1 MDGTYNMSRLRRLP
15 ETLVNR
21 IAAGEVV
28 ERPASAVKEL
38 VENAL
43 DAGATRV
50 EIAVR
55 EGGRTLIAVT
65 DDGFGMSEE
74 ELRLAVERHAT
85 SKLPEDDLTE
95 IASFGFRGEA
105 LPSIAAVSR
114 LTLTSRPPDV
124 KQAWQLSVEG
134 GRLRPTVPV
143 AAPAGT
149 RVEVRDL
156 FYATPARLKFLKA
169 PRTELGHVLDIV
181 ERLAMAHPQ
190 VGFHLGDGAR
200 PLLQLPAESADDP
213 AEARLQ
219 RLSRILGRPFA
230 EAALPIAAAREVE
243 GREIDGQGGAVLRLS
258 GFVASPRLSRSN
270 TQAQYLF
277 VNGRPVRDRLLLG
290 AVRGAFRD
298 VLPRDRH
305 GVVALF
311 FELPPDRIDVNVHP
325 AKTEIR
331 FRDGEAVRALIV
343 GTLRRALAASTDGHA
358 PGGEVGF
365 AAGDAAPSA
374 APAGW
379 APPPIHRPSA
389 ALSERAA
396 SFQAPDPRSFD
407 PASHGGALPGMAA
420 PSARAETPPVE
431 VSEDHPL
438 GAARAQ
444 LHANYIVAQTRDG
457 IVLVDQHAAHERIV
471 YEKLKTGLEAGGI
484 PRQGLLIPEVVE
496 LSAGEVE
503 ALMARKDA
511 LAELGLELDRLG
523 TGAVTVRA
531 VPAMLGETD
540 IAGLVRDLADTIVE
554 WDSEE
559 ALERRLLHVAAT
571 MACHGSVR
579 AGRRLTAPE
588 MDALLRTMEAT
599 PNAGQCNHGRPTYVR
614 LSLAE
619 LEALFERR

>member
-1 MDGTYNMSRLRRLP
+1 MSRLRRLP

-65 DDGFGMSEE
+65 DDGFGMTEE

-85 SKLPEDDLTE
+85 SKLPDDDLTE

-114 LTLTSRPPDV
+114 LTLTSRPPDT

-134 GRLRPTVPV
+134 GKLRRTVPV

-190 VGFHLGDGAR
+190 VGFHLGDGTR
-200 PLLQLPAESADDP
+200 QLLQLPAESAGDP

-230 EAALPIAAAREVE
+230 EAALPIAAARQVE
-243 GREIDGQGGAVLRLS
+243 GHELTDQPGAVLRLS

-311 FELPPDRIDVNVHP
+311 FDLPPDRIDVNVHP

-358 PGGEVGF
+358 PGTEIGGGERGELV
-365 AAGDAAPSA
+365 DNA
-374 APAGW
+374 APAPAANW
-379 APPPIHRPSA
+379 SQPPIHRPSA

-396 SFQAPDPRSFD
+396 SFQAPDPQSFD
-407 PASHGGALPGMAA
+407 PSSFGTALPGMAT
-420 PSARAETPPVE
+420 PSARAEAPPGE
-431 VSEDHPL
+431 ASEDHPL

-471 YEKLKTGLEAGGI
+471 YEKLKSGMEAGGI
-484 PRQGLLIPEVVE
+484 ARQGLLIPEVVE
-496 LSAGEVE
+496 LAGVEVE